1 MMDKHIIIF
10 IGPPGS
16 GKGSLSQLCVKK
28 LGWAQLSTGD
38 LCRRH
43 IAEKTEIGEQIDL
56 IIQSG
61 KLISDD
67 LMIEMVEG
75 WLLDKFKDLDVLI
88 LDGFPRTIAQAQA
101 LSALLKKEAFSS
113 VKLHVVLLLLPD
125 KIVEHRLTS
134 RLVCPTKGCGA
145 VYSKIVPALAPQ
157 VAMICDRCPGV
168 SLVVRSDDTSEAVK
182 RRLKSYHKHSQ
193 ELLVYYKSIGQKMHE
208 LVPDKPLQEVFDD
221 FMHVIGGELLG

>member
-1 MMDKHIIIF
+1 MIDKHIIIF

-38 LCRRH
+38 LCRSH
-43 IAEKTEIGEQIDL
+43 IADKTEIGKQIDL

-75 WLLDKFKDLDVLI
+75 WLLKKFQNLDVLI

-101 LSALLKKEAFSS
+101 LSALLKKAAFAS
-113 VKLHVVLLLLPD
+113 VKLHLVLLSLGD
-125 KIVEHRLTS
+125 EIVEHRLTS
-134 RLVCPTKGCGA
+134 RLVCPAKDCGA

-157 VAMICDRCPGV
+157 VAMICDKCPGV
-168 SLVVRSDDTSEAVK
+168 SLVVRSDDTSDAVK
-182 RRLKSYHKHSQ
+182 RRLKSYHKHAQ
-193 ELLVYYKSIGQKMHE
+193 EIVDYYKDIGQTIYE
-208 LVPDKPLQEVFDD
+208 LTPDRPLKEVFEGFVDI
-221 FMHVIGGELLG
+221 MGGELSE